1 MSGSSTSLPFKGEML
16 IRRNSGTLTAV
27 IELVA
32 DIQRFLLK
40 SNVRR
45 QYEAYNML
53 YSKQPHT
60 YSYSVSKVTEM
71 DIMMHVRESARP
83 ERPVPGPVFYT
94 PTRSYCLPPKSTK
107 RRSPASL
114 LPTLQP
120 SPGSLPSCS
129 LLFALQPTFSSSQHT
144 KPSLV
149 PRQSILEAGRF
160 QER

>member
-83 ERPVPGPVFYT
+83 EPPVPGPMFYT
-94 PTRSYCLPPKSTK
+94 STRSHCSPPKSRK
-107 RRSPASL
+107 RRSPAFL

-120 SPGSLPSCS
+120 SPVSRPSCS
-129 LLFALQPTFSSSQHT
+129 LLFAL
-144 KPSLV
+144 
-149 PRQSILEAGRF
+149 
-160 QER
+160 